1 MRSDTPKPF
10 KDLTKIEIIID
21 KIDIYQ
27 TTNDVTVRKDSR
39 KEQFGLLEVSQIE
52 TVIDGE

>member
-39 KEQFGLLEVSQIE
+39 KEQFGLITSFV
-52 TVIDGE
+52 D

>member
-1 MRSDTPKPF
+1 MILKKSNALMRSDTPKPF

-27 TTNDVTVRKDSR
+27 TTNDFTVRKDSR
-39 KEQFGLLEVSQIE
+39 KEQFGLLEVS
-52 TVIDGE
+52 

>member
-1 MRSDTPKPF
+1 MRYDTPKPF

>member
-27 TTNDVTVRKDSR
+27 TTNDFTVRKDSR

-52 TVIDGE
+52 NVIDGE

>member
-27 TTNDVTVRKDSR
+27 TTNDFTVRKDSR

-52 TVIDGE
+52 TVIDDE

>member
-27 TTNDVTVRKDSR
+27 TTNDFTVRKDSR